1 MIPALSMVVPN
12 KEIVCAFPKGK
23 PNKTKMRKPK
33 TLRARHTV
41 SGSDGVKAG
50 ELRGGGEA

>member
-12 KEIVCAFPKGK
+12 KEIVCALPKGK
-23 PNKTKMRKPK
+23 PNKTKMRKSK
-33 TLRARHTV
+33 TSRARHTV
-41 SGSDGVKAG
+41 SERDGVKAG